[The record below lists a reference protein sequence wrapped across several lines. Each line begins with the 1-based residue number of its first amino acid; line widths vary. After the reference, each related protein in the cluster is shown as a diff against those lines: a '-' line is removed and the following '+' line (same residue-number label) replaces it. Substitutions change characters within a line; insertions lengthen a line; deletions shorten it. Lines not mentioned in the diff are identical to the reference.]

1 MPASRPVPS
10 SGPVPAPRASEAE
23 EEYSAP
29 ARDAEEGGLI
39 GFITRRNR
47 VFAASLDGAGV
58 REDEDSV
65 DLMVG
70 PQSAGFLNI
79 KRGIIEGL
87 CEEYYKRRMRLNILT
102 GAPEEKAAPEK
113 IKEADPLVK
122 DAVRILEGRV
132 I

>member
-1 MPASRPVPS
+1 MPAGRPVPS

-23 EEYSAP
+23 EEYSVP
-29 ARDAEEGGLI
+29 GGDGKEGGLI
-39 GFITRRNR
+39 GFLTRRNR
-47 VFAASLDGAGV
+47 ALAASLKGADV
-58 REDEDSV
+58 REGDDSV

-70 PQSAGFLNI
+70 PQAVSFLNI

-87 CEEYYKRRMRLNILT
+87 CEEYYKKRMRLNILT

-113 IKEADPLVK
+113 GKEADPLVK